1 MPVISTFLIDDDNEE
16 KFWSHTLS
24 VDQIIQVLDGPYL
37 VVRNKK
43 KHRASHLV
51 IGTDNSGHCISI
63 PIEPTNEDDVW
74 RSVTAWLCGKGEAT
88 ALVKARGKK

>member
-1 MPVISTFLIDDDNEE
+1 MPEISTFLIDEDNEE

-24 VDQIIQVLDGPYL
+24 VDQIVQVLDGPYL

-43 KHRASHLV
+43 QRRASHLV

-63 PIEPTNEDDVW
+63 PVEPTHEHGVW
-74 RSVTAWLCGKGEAT
+74 RPVTAWLCGKGEVA
-88 ALVKARGKK
+88 ALNRAKGKK